1 MKKRIDC
8 KFCNS
13 VVEQK
18 TGSLIYCSLDCI
30 TNDLAHANSNPTKDE
45 IALLKKQLQNLTDE
59 VSNLAPFV
67 DEHVNLMINLFKYAH
82 VRIDN
87 DLNVSISLFVELR
100 YAISLCI
107 DLIYEIES
115 LGNKTYAKAY
125 EVKQAKKDVQLFE
138 DGYKWAR
145 ICWQVANEAFEA
157 ATELDKQFDDLIH
170 KVPIE
175 IHNKLKSERVI

>member
-30 TNDLAHANSNPTKDE
+30 TKDLAHVNPNPTNDE
-45 IALLKKQLQNLTDE
+45 IAILKKQLQNFTNE
-59 VSNLAPFV
+59 VYNLCCFI
-67 DEHVNLMINLFKYAH
+67 DEHVNLMFKLFKYAE
-82 VRIDN
+82 VRVEN
-87 DLNVSISLFVELR
+87 HLNISTSLFIELR

-115 LGNKTYAKAY
+115 LGNNIYARAY
-125 EVKQAKKDVQLFE
+125 EVKQATKDVQLFE
-138 DGYKWAR
+138 DGYSNASM
-145 ICWQVANEAFEA
+145 CWQSANEAFEA